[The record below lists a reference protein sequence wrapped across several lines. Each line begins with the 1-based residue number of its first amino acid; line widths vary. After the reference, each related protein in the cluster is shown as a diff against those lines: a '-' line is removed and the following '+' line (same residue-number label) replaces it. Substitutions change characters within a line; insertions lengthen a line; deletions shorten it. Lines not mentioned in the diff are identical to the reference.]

1 MFCYDFLK
9 RGSVWSLWSA
19 LFSRFVRKQN
29 IENENISREIHE
41 NSLIFQIFLSVLI
54 VSPSSGGRRAKTLT
68 GSFPFGA
75 QQHHGHHGH
84 HGEHHEHHGERHET
98 QFDFGE
104 TLFLEGTYTAT
115 L

>member
-1 MFCYDFLK
+1 MIFYSKARERL
-9 RGSVWSLWSA
+9 VA
-19 LFSRFVRKQN
+19 LERAFFAICKQN